1 MMPLKAKDIFSWN
14 KLSSKM
20 GDWRAPDFSP
30 LKIQGNKRQRKEK
43 DSKHM
48 HLQTLCYTSAVLNST
63 AEVLASE
70 TLTRDF

>member
-1 MMPLKAKDIFSWN
+1 MMSLKTKDIFSWN
-14 KLSSKM
+14 KLLSKI

-30 LKIQGNKRQRKEK
+30 LKIQQNKRQGKEK

-48 HLQTLCYTSAVLNST
+48 RLQTLCYTSAVLNST
-63 AEVLASE
+63 AEVPVSE